1 MSVKRKFLLS
11 VLSIIVVMVILGTIV
26 TSVSQTQQLKQEAQQ
41 LSALQAAEIS
51 QLLTVTDSL
60 MMDRVKSGM
69 QVLIKRGQGL
79 GDPRRGSSTT
89 VGDRSVPALYL
100 GDEQQ
105 SNRYELVDELTS
117 DMGGTATLFV
127 YDGENYVRVSTNVKK
142 AGQRATGT
150 ILNPK
155 GAAFAAIESGEPFYG
170 QVDILGSPY
179 LTGYEPMRN
188 ATGDV
193 VGIWYVGYSAD
204 LTFLEQSIAQSVIF
218 EDGFTA
224 LLDDQERV
232 RMHSSNQSS
241 ETVERILGGED
252 DGWTIT
258 HADFS
263 PWGYKVV
270 TAYSD
275 DELTMMT
282 TELTLTIAGMIVV
295 VGGLI
300 ILAIS
305 PLVTWVISRPMQ
317 RLIDAINNITQGE
330 GDLTVRLPVGGKDEF
345 GQVAEGFNALLAKV
359 QNTIKEVSNSSRE
372 LLVSAEA
379 MVASAEQSSHYT
391 EQQAGN
397 TEQVA
402 SAMNQMLLSAQSV
415 AEGAADAD
423 QSARGASEQ
432 AASGRASLQETIT
445 IIGELTQNTI
455 ECAEDVIELEAH
467 SDAISGVLDVIHG
480 IAEQTNLLALNAAI
494 EAARAGEHGRGFA
507 VVSDEVRSL
516 ANRTQN
522 SITDI
527 REQIERLQT
536 GSRETARKMEA
547 NRTQSQEV
555 STKAS
560 ESGEAVDAVAAAM
573 SDIAARNTD
582 IASAAEEQS
591 RVCDEINV
599 TLERIRGSAQDT
611 SAQAEQARHASN
623 NLIDLAK
630 RLRQQLEAYRV

>member
-1 MSVKRKFLLS
+1 MSVNRKFLLS

-26 TSVSQTQQLKQEAQQ
+26 TSVNQTQQLKNEAEQ
-41 LSALQAAEIS
+41 LTTLQASEIS
-51 QLLTVTDSL
+51 QLLSVTDTL

-69 QVLIKRGQGL
+69 QVLIKRGQALGSPRL
-79 GDPRRGSSTT
+79 GDSTQ
-89 VGDRSVPALYL
+89 VGDQSVPALYL
-100 GDEQQ
+100 GGEKQ
-105 SNRYELVDELTS
+105 SERYQLVDELTE

-155 GAAFAAIESGEPFYG
+155 GAAFKAIESGQAFYG

-179 LTGYEPMRN
+179 LTGYEPMRDSR
-188 ATGDV
+188 GDV
-193 VGIWYVGYSAD
+193 IGIWYVGYSAD
-204 LTFLEQSIAQSVIF
+204 LTALEQSIARASIF

-224 LLDDQERV
+224 LLDNQNRLRMRSANQTSEAIEHILAGDNEGWNV
-232 RMHSSNQSS
+232 RK
-241 ETVERILGGED
+241 TAFD
-252 DGWTIT
+252 
-258 HADFS
+258 
-263 PWGYKVV
+263 PWGYTVV
-270 TAYSD
+270 TAYSE
-275 DELTMMT
+275 DELSTMT
-282 TELTLTIAGMIVV
+282 TELTLTIAGMIVL

-300 ILAIS
+300 IIAIS
-305 PLVTWVISRPMQ
+305 VLVTWVISRPMQ
-317 RLIDAINNITQGE
+317 RLIAAINNITEGE
-330 GDLTVRLPVGGKDEF
+330 GDLTVRLNSDSKDEF

-359 QNTIKEVSNSSRE
+359 QNTIREINHSSEE
-372 LLVSAEA
+372 LLQSAES
-379 MVASAEQSSHYT
+379 MVSSAEQSSRYT
-391 EQQAGN
+391 EQQAEN

-402 SAMNQMLLSAQSV
+402 SAMHQMLLSAQSV
-415 AEGAADAD
+415 AEGSANAD
-423 QSARGASEQ
+423 QSARQASDE
-432 AASGRASLQETIT
+432 AASGHASLQETIH
-445 IIGELTQNTI
+445 IIGQLTQSTI
-455 ECAEDVIELEAH
+455 DCAADVIELEKH
-467 SDAISGVLDVIHG
+467 SEAISGVLDVIHG

-507 VVSDEVRSL
+507 VVSDEVRLL

-527 REQIERLQT
+527 RDQIERLQV

-547 NRTQSQEV
+547 NRTQSQVV
-555 STKAS
+555 SSKAS

-599 TLERIRGSAQDT
+599 TLERIRNSARDT

-623 NLIDLAK
+623 NLIALAK
-630 RLRQQLEAYRV
+630 RLRTQLEAYRV